1 MLCAYKNVLLDNMV
15 KKLPEDAH
23 YVQIIVLLAQDLLIP
38 NVYHVKL
45 ENSFIKTNVMLN
57 ALQDSMKMLLTD
69 YVKYV
74 MLHVSL
80 VTDQLQTVA
89 QNALVENS

>member
-1 MLCAYKNVLLDNMV
+1 MV
-15 KKLPEDAH
+15 KKLPEDVH
-23 YVQIIVLLAQDLLIP
+23 NVQIIALLAQDLLIL
-38 NVYHVKL
+38 NAYHVKL

-57 ALQDSMKMLLTD
+57 ALQDNTKMLLTD

-89 QNALVENS
+89 QNVLVENS